1 MAANFVNSVDFST
14 SIVVNFEA
22 VRPLTSLTPYYYS
35 LSSETES
42 EATTTLCLLW
52 IAEE

>member
-22 VRPLTSLTPYYYS
+22 VRPLTSLTPLTPFLHILFMIS
-35 LSSETES
+35 LMLGTAETV
-42 EATTTLCLLW
+42 
-52 IAEE
+52 